1 MWVHLIIA
9 VLAAYLAF
17 PPVSG
22 SEIQSGSSQLKINE
36 QITFQLGNVPEG
48 EIYRPALD
56 LDEFSNSN
64 YSSQKT
70 PNLHLNDSSYSS
82 HRKHSVSSFFQPL
95 STIRLLT

>member
-22 SEIQSGSSQLKINE
+22 SEIQSGPSQLKINE
-36 QITFQLGNVPEG
+36 QITYQLGNVPEG
-48 EIYRPALD
+48 EIYRPSLD
-56 LDEFSNSN
+56 LTGFSDSSHN
-64 YSSQKT
+64 SQKA
-70 PNLHLNDSSYSS
+70 PNLHLNESSYSS
-82 HRKHSVSSFFQPL
+82 RRKHSISSFFRPL